1 MVEHRSVVIFF
12 ADIPFSPTAPM
23 AKRRSTPPRS
33 GQAPPSG
40 PLQGQ
45 QRLQRVLAAADFGSR
60 RQCEE
65 LITAGRVEVDGQIVT
80 QLGTRV
86 DPLTSKIY
94 VDGTLVK
101 SAKPVY
107 FALHKPTGVVSST
120 RDPEGRPRV
129 IDLLPPDQRVF
140 PVGRLD
146 LHSEGLMLLTNDG
159 ALTDQLTH
167 PRYGVQKVYLVTVAG
182 EVTAEA
188 MRRMREGIYIAE
200 GRVRVDGARVLRAR
214 PRATEMEIRL
224 REGKNREIRRILAS
238 LGHKVQ
244 KLKRVAIGSLRLGEL
259 PKGAYRQ
266 LTPQEIGKLK
276 TDAFAA
282 ASAAPSPRGSA
293 TKGAGRRAAKPSGAR
308 SDAAKGRRSGAAAER
323 GPVTDPLAL
332 SSDSLPDELL
342 GSGPYRARTGSI
354 IGEQPGADAVQP
366 PAPGRRSRKKIVG
379 RKATSQGTARPI
391 TGGRSSTAPR
401 KPGAKKRSPAR
412 SANRGGSDRVTRSG
426 LPAKRS
432 RRGAAAPHAR
442 KKRGPR

>member
-1 MVEHRSVVIFF
+1 
-12 ADIPFSPTAPM
+12 M
-23 AKRRSTPPRS
+23 AKRRFTSSRS
-33 GQAPPSG
+33 GRAVPSG
-40 PLQGQ
+40 SLQGQ

-60 RQCEE
+60 RQCEQ

-86 DPLTSKIY
+86 DPLISKIY

-129 IDLLPPDQRVF
+129 IDLLPPDQRLF

-259 PKGAYRQ
+259 PRGAYRQ
-266 LTPQEIGKLK
+266 LTSLEISKLK
-276 TDAFAA
+276 AD
-282 ASAAPSPRGSA
+282 ASAAANAAPLPRGSA
-293 TKGAGRRAAKPSGAR
+293 TKGAGQRAAKSSGGRSNAR
-308 SDAAKGRRSGAAAER
+308 SVAAKGRRTGAAVER
-323 GPVTDPLAL
+323 GPLTDPPSV
-332 SSDSLPDELL
+332 SSDSLPDDLL
-342 GSGPYRARTGSI
+342 GSGPYRARTGSV

-366 PAPGRRSRKKIVG
+366 PAPARRSRKKVVG
-379 RKATSQGTARPI
+379 RKTTSQGTPRPI
-391 TGGRSSTAPR
+391 TRGRSTTARR
-401 KPGAKKRSPAR
+401 KPGAKKRSPAP
-412 SANRGGSDRVTRSG
+412 SANRGSSDRVTRSG
-426 LPAKRS
+426 LPDKRS